1 MGSSDDL
8 LSNPTCRDFRDFPRA
23 AAVKPINPFP
33 LIAMLVIVVF
43 LVLWFNGV
51 FT

>member
-1 MGSSDDL
+1 MPYQRR
-8 LSNPTCRDFRDFPRA
+8 NPGGNRDQAPM
-23 AAVKPINPFP
+23 KPINPFP